1 MTAWWFSDAVLC
13 VLALLAARYLCACLA
28 KGADR
33 FAWRRDF
40 RSDPVRSTLTGAAAS
55 AFDWFCLGDRVQLS
69 GGTEGRIVELPRP
82 GVIVVEEDAAIY
94 MTRIQLLRSPWVDIY
109 VNVIRTP
116 DYDPYPHSHP
126 WLRAWSLKLWNGY
139 LEEIF
144 WGPALVF
151 RHFRTPSRWSRVP
164 EIHRIVRLNHDRPA
178 VTLFVG
184 VGRRG
189 SWGFFDLDN
198 GGRFIPHNARGQ
210 RGK

>member
-40 RSDPVRSTLTGAAAS
+40 RSE
-55 AFDWFCLGDRVQLS
+55 S
-69 GGTEGRIVELPRP
+69 GE
-82 GVIVVEEDAAIY
+82 IY

>member
-1 MTAWWFSDAVLC
+1 MNTLLVV
-13 VLALLAARYLCACLA
+13 VLALLAARYLCAFLA

-40 RSDPVRSTLTGAAAS
+40 RSEDVITR
-55 AFDWFCLGDRVQLS
+55 LS
-69 GGTEGRIVELPRP
+69 GCDFAHAGFAPGDVVHLGTSSGPVEGVCESIDRCTIRVRIRGE
-82 GVIVVEEDAAIY
+82 IY
-94 MTRIQLLRSPWVDIY
+94 MTRLQLLRSPWLDIY

-116 DYDPYPHSHP
+116 DYDPFPHNHP
-126 WLRAWSLKLWNGY
+126 WRRAWSLKLWNGY

-144 WGPALVF
+144 WGPSLVF

-164 EIHRIVRLNHDRPA
+164 EIHRIVKLHHDRPA

-184 VGRRG
+184 AGRRG

-198 GGRFIPHNARGQ
+198 GGKFIPHNARGQ